1 MKIQTSQFGE
11 VHVLTNCPLLNS
23 TERLEW
29 MTEVHE
35 SFSGSEERYPLRDTP
50 RQILSFN
57 YVQMRKEMGDMF
69 HMLSANLRGQWGIP
83 LKQVKR
89 VIPDV
94 VDDDYIIL
102 ETNSTIADLRVG
114 FAFIESKEGGQVVEI
129 IERGRYIIIQE
140 EIRNPETDEVIQE
153 LETEYQDGFR
163 LATNITVTNAVIMP
177 LRICIID
184 GDASINA
191 GGFWSN
197 ASMVFRV
204 LAEDLPEH
212 SGDIPDQYKDSDI
225 YFKPLLLDGDSIEI
239 SMSQH
244 QNMVDNGIGGFQSFT
259 HHTKVKQSKPFKSLI
274 KSWDEFQE
282 FRRFLFRRGG
292 RYRPFWLPLYERHLN
307 ILNTG
312 NITTSLSTNTK
323 YLLEANRN
331 YLAVKRKDGSW
342 TAHQIT
348 AKTGGSLTVSPAI
361 NAQRNNIENICYMGL
376 YRFDADQIEFQF
388 LGAGISQVTIPIL
401 ELER

>member
-1 MKIQTSQFGE
+1 MKIQTQFGE
-11 VHVLTNCPLLNS
+11 VHVLTNCPLLS
-23 TERLEW
+23 SIERLEW

-35 SFSGSEERYPLRDTP
+35 SFGGSEDRYPLRDTP

-69 HMLSANLRGQWGIP
+69 HMLSASLRGQWGIP

-89 VIPDV
+89 VIPDIA
-94 VDDDYIIL
+94 DDDYIIL
-102 ETNSTIADLRVG
+102 DTTSTIADLRVG
-114 FAFIESKEGGQVVEI
+114 FAFIESSEGNHIVEI
-129 IERGRYIIIQE
+129 TERGRYIITQE
-140 EIRNPETDEVIQE
+140 EIRDPETDEVVQE

-163 LATNITVTNAVIMP
+163 LAANVTVTNAVMIP

-212 SGDIPDQYKDSDI
+212 SGDIPAQYKGSDI

-239 SMSQH
+239 TMSQH
-244 QNMVDNGIGGFQSFT
+244 QNVVDNSVGGFQSFT
-259 HHTKVKQSKPFKSLI
+259 HHAKAKQSKPFKSLI
-274 KSWDEFQE
+274 RSWDEFQE

-312 NITTSLSTNTK
+312 NITTRLSTNTK

-331 YLAVKRKDGSW
+331 YIAVKRKNGTW
-342 TAHQIT
+342 TAHEIT

-361 NAQRNNIENICYMGL
+361 NSHRNNIENICYIGL

-388 LGAGISQVTIPIL
+388 LGAGISQFTIPIL
-401 ELER
+401 ELES

>member
-11 VHVLTNCPLLNS
+11 VHVLTNCPLLSS

-35 SFSGSEERYPLRDTP
+35 SFDGSEERYPIRDTS

-69 HMLSANLRGQWGIP
+69 HMLSANLRGQWGVPI
-83 LKQVKR
+83 KQVKR
-89 VIPDV
+89 VIPDI

-102 ETNSTIADLRVG
+102 DTESTIADLRVG
-114 FAFIESKEGGQVVEI
+114 FAFIESKEGSQVVEI
-129 IERGRYIIIQE
+129 TERGRYIITQE
-140 EIRNPETDEVIQE
+140 EIRDPETDEVVQE

-163 LATNITVTNAVIMP
+163 LAANITVTNAVIYP

-212 SGDIPDQYKDSDI
+212 SGDIPDQYKGDDI

-239 SMSQH
+239 TMSQH
-244 QNMVDNGIGGFQSFT
+244 QNIVDNSIGGFQSFT
-259 HHTKVKQSKPFKSLI
+259 HHAKTKQSKPFKSLI
-274 KSWDEFQE
+274 RSWAEFQE

-312 NITTSLSTNTK
+312 TITTSLSTNTK
-323 YLLEANRN
+323 YLVEANRN
-331 YLAVKRKDGSW
+331 YIAVKRKDDTY
-342 TAHQIT
+342 TAHEIT
-348 AKTGGSLTVSPAI
+348 TKTGGSLTVSPAI
-361 NAQRNNIENICYMGL
+361 NAQRNDIENICYMGL

-401 ELER
+401 ELES

>member
-1 MKIQTSQFGE
+1 MKIQTQFGE
-11 VHVLTNCPLLNS
+11 VHVLTNCSLLNS

-35 SFSGSEERYPLRDTP
+35 SFDGNEERYPLRDTP
-50 RQILSFN
+50 RQILNFN

-69 HMLSANLRGQWGIP
+69 HMLSANLRKQWGIP
-83 LKQVKR
+83 LRQVKR
-89 VIPDV
+89 IISDIVN
-94 VDDDYIIL
+94 DDYIIL
-102 ETNSTIADLRVG
+102 DTTSTIADLKVG
-114 FAFIESKEGGQVVEI
+114 FAFLVSSEGSQVVEI
-129 IERGRYIIIQE
+129 TEIGRYIITQE
-140 EIRNPETDEVIQE
+140 EIRDPETDEVIQA

-163 LATNITVTNAVIMP
+163 LAANITVTNAVIYP

-212 SGDIPDQYKDSDI
+212 SGDIPTQYKGNDI

-239 SMSQH
+239 TMSQD
-244 QNMVDNGIGGFQSFT
+244 QNVVDNSIGGFQSFT
-259 HHTKVKQSKPFKSLI
+259 HHAKAKQSKPFKSLI
-274 KSWDEFQE
+274 RSWDDFQE

-312 NITTSLSTNTK
+312 YITTSLSTNTK

-331 YLAVKRKDGSW
+331 YLAVKRKNGTW
-342 TAHQIT
+342 TAHEIT

-361 NAQRNNIENICYMGL
+361 NAQRNDIQTICYMGL

-401 ELER
+401 ELES

>member
-11 VHVLTNCPLLNS
+11 VHVLANCPLLSS

-35 SFSGSEERYPLRDTP
+35 SDDGSEERYPLRDTC
-50 RQILSFN
+50 RQVLSFN
-57 YVQMRKEMGDMF
+57 YTQMRKAMGDIF
-69 HMLSANLRGQWGIP
+69 HMLSANLRKQWGIP
-83 LKQVKR
+83 LRQVKR
-89 VIPDV
+89 VIPDM

-102 ETNSTIADLRVG
+102 DTISTIADLRVG
-114 FAFIESKEGGQVVEI
+114 FAFIESKEGVQVVEI
-129 IERGRYIIIQE
+129 MEKGRYIITQE
-140 EIRNPETDEVIQE
+140 EIRDPETDEITQP
-153 LETEYQDGFR
+153 LITEYQDGFR
-163 LATNITVTNAVIMP
+163 LKENITATNAVIMP
-177 LRICIID
+177 LRICVID

-212 SGDIPDQYKDSDI
+212 SGDAPEQYKDQDI

-239 SMSQH
+239 TMSQH
-244 QNMVDNGIGGFQSFT
+244 QNVVDNNIGGFQSFT
-259 HHTKVKQSKPFKSLI
+259 HHAKAKQSKPFKSLI

-282 FRRFLFRRGG
+282 FKRFLFRRGG

-323 YLLEANRN
+323 YLVEAGRN
-331 YLAVKRKDGSW
+331 YIAVKRKDDTW
-342 TAHQIT
+342 TAHEIT
-348 AKTGGSLTVSPAI
+348 ARTGGSLTVSPAI
-361 NAQRNNIENICYMGL
+361 NAQRNDIENICYMGL

-401 ELER
+401 ELES

>member
-1 MKIQTSQFGE
+1 MKIQTEQYSE

-35 SFSGSEERYPLRDTP
+35 SFDGSEERYPLRDTP

-83 LKQVKR
+83 LRQVKR
-89 VIPDV
+89 VISDI

-102 ETNSTIADLRVG
+102 STADTIADLRVG
-114 FAFIESKEGGQVVEI
+114 FAFIASSEGAQVVEI
-129 IERGRYIIIQE
+129 TEIGRYIIVQE
-140 EIRNPETDEVIQE
+140 EIRDPETDEVIQP
-153 LETEYQDGFR
+153 LITEYQDGFR
-163 LATNITVTNAVIMP
+163 LAANITATNAVIYP

-197 ASMVFRV
+197 AGMVFRV

-212 SGDIPDQYKDSDI
+212 ASDIPAQYKSNDI

-239 SMSQH
+239 TMSQH
-244 QNMVDNGIGGFQSFT
+244 QNVVDNSIGGFQSFT
-259 HHTKVKQSKPFKSLI
+259 HHAKAKQSKPFKSLI
-274 KSWDEFQE
+274 RSWDDFQE

-292 RYRPFWLPLYERHLN
+292 RYSPFWLPLYEQHLN
-307 ILNTG
+307 ILNAGT
-312 NITTSLSTNTK
+312 ITTSLSTNTK
-323 YLLEANRN
+323 YLLEADRKH
-331 YLAVKRKDGSW
+331 LAVKRKDGTW
-342 TAHQIT
+342 TAHEIT

-361 NAQRNNIENICYMGL
+361 NAHRDNIQTICYLGL
-376 YRFDADQIEFQF
+376 HRFDADQIEFQF
-388 LGAGISQVTIPIL
+388 LGASISQVTIPIL
-401 ELER
+401 ELES